1 MAKRQGNKQNNLA
14 NQVSTLLGRLTV
26 KSPRNKMPTKKTKAK
41 QRQGKKSMGP
51 VSMNQTVVNVSGMH
65 PCRYVQSD
73 HVGTVNF
80 NTLDDGKLVF
90 LFRVDPSMF
99 KSMSKI
105 ASAFQRI
112 TWNSITFSLSSRMP
126 TSSSGGYVMGFR
138 PDASDNHPPSDI
150 EELKQYVN
158 SSPHAVSNN
167 IWKSYTMRI
176 GPRELTKRLLYT
188 SPGDDPREFSPG
200 MLFVVVDGGVNQAGA
215 LSLTVQY
222 DVTFSTPSYEAEQV
236 DDGPSEYTNQVKM
249 YLYDGETTPRSGD
262 SSGSAVLTFAQ
273 IFGTPPPQDTIRLQM
288 DGVTFGG
295 TQTGDAGED
304 IETCNGFVSV
314 IAQNF
319 FAYTNGSSE
328 LAQPVTFKSPTGN
341 TQIIPAGTLFKVT
354 GTSTPGNYL
363 RPQKLRLKWGRVHSS
378 TNGCLTNLNY

>member
-1 MAKRQGNKQNNLA
+1 M
-14 NQVSTLLGRLTV
+14 
-26 KSPRNKMPTKKTKAK
+26 KSPRNKMPKQKRKAT

-51 VSMNQTVVNVSGMH
+51 VSMNQTVINVPGSH

-80 NTLDDGKLVF
+80 DTLPDGKLVF

-138 PDASDNHPPSDI
+138 PDASDNHPPSAV

-176 GPRELTKRLLYT
+176 GPKELTKRLLYT

-200 MLFVVVDGGVNQAGA
+200 MLFVVTDGGVNQAGA

-236 DDGPSEYTNQVKM
+236 DEGPSEYISQVKM
-249 YLYDGETTPRSGD
+249 YLYDGQQVPRSGD
-262 SSGSAVLTFAQ
+262 TSSTPILKFAQ
-273 IFGTPPPQDTIRLQM
+273 IFGAPAPNETVRFQM

-295 TQTGDAGED
+295 TQTGDASED
-304 IETCNGFVSV
+304 IENCSGFV
-314 IAQNF
+314 NF
-319 FAYTNGSSE
+319 PTQEFYAYTNGSNT
-328 LAQPVTFKSPTGN
+328 LAQPVNFKSPSGN

-354 GTSTPGNYL
+354 GYPDSGNYL
-363 RPQKLRLKWGRVHSS
+363 RPQKLRLRWGRVHSS
-378 TNGCLTNLNY
+378 TNGCLTNLSY